1 MARKKYIQPEQTE
14 EPVQREKPRPLPK
27 AWLEDIRQAVDVMN
41 RGGIILYPTD
51 TIWGLGCD
59 ATNEVAV
66 RKIYEIKRREDS
78 KALITLVDSDAKV
91 QFYVRDV
98 PAVAWD
104 IVDLSTKPTTII
116 YDGAR
121 NLASNIIAADGSVGI
136 RITAEPFSKQ
146 LCFRMRRA
154 IVSTS
159 ANISGAPSP
168 RSFRDIPQEIVDAV
182 DYVCTSRRNER
193 KNLAASSIIKIGT
206 GGLVDIIRR

>member
-1 MARKKYIQPEQTE
+1 MAKKKYNQPQQTE
-14 EPVQREKPRPLPK
+14 EPLRREPPRPLPK
-27 AWLEDIRQAVDVMN
+27 AWQEDIRNAVEVMN
-41 RGGIILYPTD
+41 RGGVILYPTD

-59 ATNEVAV
+59 ATNPGAV
-66 RKIYEIKRREDS
+66 QKIYDIKHREDS

-116 YDGAR
+116 YDEAR
-121 NLASNIIAADGSVGI
+121 NLAPNLIAEDGSVGI

-159 ANISGAPSP
+159 ANISGQPSP
-168 RSFRDIPQEIVDAV
+168 RTFKDIPQEILDAV

-193 KNLAASSIIKIGT
+193 NAPSASAIIKIGT
-206 GGLVDIIRR
+206 GGLVEIIRR